1 MAKIDKSQYTKA
13 QWKIVREE
21 RRRQKEHARHE
32 KAQKK
37 IKEQKETERTVKV
50 ADNDVAPAIISNTNN
65 YIVCLKHGSKYDARY
80 VNHLY
85 NMTKRHC
92 TVPFEFVCFTDDVS
106 GIIPEVKTITLQ
118 HLGVYGWWYKPMFFD
133 KNLPINWRLSIQ
145 SHSNRITREKAIF

>member
-21 RRRQKEHARHE
+21 RRRQKEHARNE

-50 ADNDVAPAIISNTNN
+50 VDNVAPAIISNTNN

-85 NMTKRHC
+85 NMTKWDCR
-92 TVPFEFVCFTDDVS
+92 VAF
-106 GIIPEVKTITLQ
+106 
-118 HLGVYGWWYKPMFFD
+118 
-133 KNLPINWRLSIQ
+133 
-145 SHSNRITREKAIF
+145 